1 MTEFKKRLFHNE
13 NCKRNADSTAQYSEG
28 EVKVLQSEFL
38 QLLGFTL
45 LWHLGLGS
53 NQSGL

>member
-1 MTEFKKRLFHNE
+1 MTEFKTRLFHNE

-45 LWHLGLGS
+45 LWHLGFGS
-53 NQSGL
+53 NQSSL